1 MLYRSLQHFWLHII
15 LILLY
20 CNEDIYYCPT
30 NSVQFW
36 CHICILS
43 CANIIPLWT
52 FILISHHWQC
62 QNWKL
67 ARFIY
72 LQKYVLM
79 TFISQNRCHPA
90 PYEDKVVVTIN
101 TMIFTRCIGQV
112 AAVSHGRNGSCI
124 MMLAMWPVHGQCGH
138 YPPICVSPGRMR
150 GNNSPVCHRKPL
162 LSPHN
167 PLQQSNTNLSL
178 SIGYNH
184 QDIYQQDCKW
194 MQSQVI
200 SISS

>member
-1 MLYRSLQHFWLHII
+1 MSYLHSQLCQYYSFMNIHSDLSPLAVPKLEIGKIYIFAKICSYDLY
-15 LILLY
+15 Y
-20 CNEDIYYCPT
+20 
-30 NSVQFW
+30 
-36 CHICILS
+36 
-43 CANIIPLWT
+43 
-52 FILISHHWQC
+52 
-62 QNWKL
+62 
-67 ARFIY
+67 
-72 LQKYVLM
+72 
-79 TFISQNRCHPA
+79 ISQSRCHPA
-90 PYEDKVVVTIN
+90 PYEDKAVVTIN

-178 SIGYNH
+178 SIGYHH
-184 QDIYQQDCKW
+184 QDIYQQYCKW

>member
-1 MLYRSLQHFWLHII
+1 MFAE
-15 LILLY
+15 
-20 CNEDIYYCPT
+20 N
-30 NSVQFW
+30 
-36 CHICILS
+36 
-43 CANIIPLWT
+43 
-52 FILISHHWQC
+52 
-62 QNWKL
+62 
-67 ARFIY
+67 
-72 LQKYVLM
+72 VLV
-79 TFISQNRCHPA
+79 TFISLSRCHPA

-184 QDIYQQDCKW
+184 QDIYQQYCKW

-200 SISS
+200 SISSRAGNEPLRSFTLPGEGHNRFLSNYV